1 MIEAPKR
8 VSVAVRV
15 RPVLRSGGSH
25 SHQQEKFELEATSR
39 INDTQIKVEQK
50 RQEEACR
57 SSVFSFDYIFD
68 QESTQLE
75 VYEDAAVE
83 LVDGALTGIN
93 ATILAYGQTGSGKT
107 HTVLGEVK
115 HNPLENDLLTSNS
128 GLFLRVLNDL
138 MEYKK
143 RREKDL
149 HVIVGLS
156 CVEIYNDTIRDLFGG
171 SPNET
176 PPTIKASMVGD
187 DVYLPSLI
195 IKEVT
200 SLSAVFSEIQL
211 AISRRQSRSTEMNAA
226 SSRSHCL
233 FMIDLLQAAAT
244 APKPS
249 LSLLDTQKN
258 SANGDDAKVSRTR
271 GMSMA
276 DTKKDPKNRA
286 RGQTMGPS
294 ANASPSTPPAVSPTT
309 AQPQE
314 VAFLGTILNV
324 PGQTEP
330 VWASKILLAD
340 LAGSERIKNSGVVGD
355 GFAEATAINSSLTAL
370 GKVVHSLHEG
380 SYVSYRSSSLTTL
393 LKPTFCHPSSRVLL
407 LAQVSPT
414 QLTYDET
421 VNTLHFANRVKDM
434 KVTTTTGAEAEKM
447 LFDFIEAEKLYDSL
461 VGDLRIW
468 SVESGC
474 KTVIRRQI
482 AKQNPSILY
491 YDQKA
496 RRPHKREERRAVLEQ
511 LGYLDIAAAEKD
523 QQIIQRQRDIER
535 EERQLHE
542 LHANERRIQVAAY
555 QEQRGE
561 LESELKS
568 ATGDA
573 TSHQIKQL
581 VLDNSAITTGLT
593 VDEEVDFALLMGQHL
608 DGLKRVGA
616 LEIQKLDAELASLS
630 DQAKLQKSRSQGG
643 TVFSD
648 PQQLT
653 DHEESSSQGAAD
665 DATYANACW
674 GHCAAKRFFA
684 SVMELREGQLRLNIA
699 KTQTTALENWLK
711 KKEAAEGR

>member
-15 RPVLRSGGSH
+15 RPILRSGGSH
-25 SHQQEKFELEATSR
+25 GHQQEKFELEATQR

-50 RQEEACR
+50 RQDEACR

-115 HNPLENDLLTSNS
+115 HNPLENDLLTHNS

-143 RREKDL
+143 RRQKDI

-176 PPTIKASMVGD
+176 PPTIRAAMVGD

-200 SLSAVFSEIQL
+200 TLSAVFSEIQL

-233 FMIDLLQAAAT
+233 FMIDLLQAPAS

-249 LSLLDTQKN
+249 LSLLDTQRN
-258 SANGDDAKVSRTR
+258 GANGDDAKVSRTR

-276 DTKKDPKNRA
+276 DLKKDTKNSRA
-286 RGQTMGPS
+286 RGQTMGP
-294 ANASPSTPPAVSPTT
+294 NGTGTPPASSPTT
-309 AQPQE
+309 AQPE
-314 VAFLGTILNV
+314 SAFLGTILNV
-324 PGQTEP
+324 PGQAEP

-355 GFAEATAINSSLTAL
+355 GLAEATAINSSLTAL

-380 SYVSYRSSSLTTL
+380 SYVSYRTSSLTTL

-434 KVTTTTGAEAEKM
+434 KVTTTTGAETEKL
-447 LFDFIEAEKLYDSL
+447 LFDIVEAEKLYDAL
-461 VGDLRIW
+461 IGDLRIW
-468 SVESGC
+468 SAESGC
-474 KTVIRRQI
+474 RTVIRRTMARQRS
-482 AKQNPSILY
+482 APILF

-496 RRPHKREERRAVLEQ
+496 RRPHKRDERRAQLEQ
-511 LGYLDIAAAEKD
+511 QGYLDVAAAEKE

-535 EERQLHE
+535 EEQQLHD
-542 LHANERRIQVAAY
+542 LHAKERKVQVTTY
-555 QEQRGE
+555 KEQRAE
-561 LESELKS
+561 LEQELYS

-573 TSHQIKQL
+573 TSHQMKQL
-581 VLDNSAITTGLT
+581 ILDSSAVSTGIT
-593 VDEEVDFALLMGQHL
+593 VDEEVDIALLLNQHL
-608 DGLKRVGA
+608 EGLKVIGA
-616 LEIQKLDAELASLS
+616 LEVRKLDAELADLS

-643 TVFSD
+643 SSFSD
-648 PQQLT
+648 PQQLL
-653 DHEESSSQGAAD
+653 DDEASQSVED
-665 DATYANACW
+665 DANYANACW
-674 GHCAAKRFFA
+674 GHCSAKRFFA

-699 KTQTTALENWLK
+699 KSQTTAMANWLK
-711 KKEAAEGR
+711 KKEASERK

>member
-200 SLSAVFSEIQL
+200 TLSAVFSEIQL

-233 FMIDLLQAAAT
+233 FMIDILQAAAA

-258 SANGDDAKVSRTR
+258 SGNGDDKVSRTR

-276 DTKKDPKNRA
+276 ETKKDPKNARA
-286 RGQTMGPS
+286 RGQTMGPNPS
-294 ANASPSTPPAVSPTT
+294 SSTPPTASPTT

-355 GFAEATAINSSLTAL
+355 GLAEATAINSSLTAL

-393 LKPTFCHPSSRVLL
+393 LKPTFCHPCSRVLL

-447 LFDFIEAEKLYDSL
+447 LFDFIESEKMYDAL

-474 KTVIRRQI
+474 RTVIRRQM
-482 AKQNPSILY
+482 AKQNSIPALY

-496 RRPHKREERRAVLEQ
+496 RRPHKRDERRAALEQ
-511 LGYLDIAAAEKD
+511 LGYLEVAAAEKD
-523 QQIIQRQRDIER
+523 QQIVQRQRDIER

-542 LHANERRIQVAAY
+542 LHADERRIQVTAY
-555 QEQRGE
+555 KEQRGE

-568 ATGDA
+568 ASSDA
-573 TSHQIKQL
+573 TSHQIKIL
-581 VLDNSAITTGLT
+581 VLDSSAITTGLA
-593 VDEEVDFALLMGQHL
+593 VDEEVDFAVLMSQHFE
-608 DGLKRVGA
+608 GLKQLGA
-616 LEIQKLDAELASLS
+616 LEIQKLDAELAALS
-630 DQAKLQKSRSQGG
+630 DQTKLQKSRSGNA
-643 TVFSD
+643 VFTD
-648 PQQLT
+648 PQQLA
-653 DHEESSSQGAAD
+653 DQEEASSQALGD

-699 KTQTTALENWLK
+699 KTQTTALSNWLK
-711 KKEAAEGR
+711 KKDASEGK